1 MLKSLKWNKK
11 MENNMS
17 NIKPVQ
23 KNLFET
29 VEDKIKCSTSSVEEL
44 RVPIYAPVKQLPP
57 QSIAAKNFKKN
68 NNVRIIETKWGY
80 VEIRN
85 RLLTQTH
92 KDIMDLIFTYHKKIK
107 RLEDGSIAIY
117 FSQSE
122 ISKFYNSGDVN
133 NKSKNLKWFRQKLDE
148 IADCRIQYKDNN
160 GNEID
165 FRVILKKAFSSKEN
179 LYGIV
184 LDSNYVEFYENGL
197 SVNYSSKLPDLIS
210 VESPLV
216 KSIIR
221 FFFTHKAINLS
232 LENILTTIGFPLPA
246 SVRTL
251 QITKKT
257 LRENIDIFKFFD
269 IIYDAKKEIFY
280 YKGTSEVYINMPIE
294 VQKESLSELKNNY

>member
-1 MLKSLKWNKK
+1 MAKKTSIQKSLF
-11 MENNMS
+11 EN
-17 NIKPVQ
+17 
-23 KNLFET
+23 
-29 VEDKIKCSTSSVEEL
+29 VEDKIKYSTSSVEEL

-57 QSIAAKNFKKN
+57 QSSAAKEFKKN
-68 NNVRIIETKWGY
+68 NNVRKIETKWGS

-107 RLEDGSIAIY
+107 RLNDGTIALY

-122 ISKFYNSGDVN
+122 ISKAYNSSEDEESTV

-148 IADCRIQYKDNN
+148 IADCRIQYKDNS

-165 FRVILKKAFSSKEN
+165 FRVILKKAFSAKEN

-184 LDSNYVEFYENGL
+184 LDSNYVEFYEKGL
-197 SVNYSSKLPDLIS
+197 SVNYSSKIPELIS
-210 VESPLV
+210 VDSPLV

-232 LENILTTIGFPLPA
+232 LENILVTVGFPLPA

-251 QITKKT
+251 QTAKKT
-257 LRENIDIFKFFD
+257 LREHVDVFKKFD
-269 IIYDAKKEIFY
+269 ITYDSKKEIFY
-280 YKGTSEVYINMPIE
+280 YSGTTEVYINMPIE
-294 VQKESLSELKNNY
+294 NITDVLPEFDK

>member
-1 MLKSLKWNKK
+1 MPKKVSTQKS
-11 MENNMS
+11 
-17 NIKPVQ
+17 
-23 KNLFET
+23 LFET
-29 VEDKIKCSTSSVEEL
+29 VEDKIKYSTSSVEEL

-57 QSIAAKNFKKN
+57 QSVAAKEFKKN
-68 NNVRIIETKWGY
+68 NNVRIIETKWGH

-107 RLEDGSIAIY
+107 RLEDGTIALY

-122 ISKFYNSGDVN
+122 ISKFYNNDESE

-148 IADCRIQYKDNN
+148 ISDCRIQYKDNS

-165 FRVILKKAFSSKEN
+165 FRIILKKAFSSNEN

-184 LDSNYVEFYENGL
+184 LDANYVEFYEKGL
-197 SVNYSSKLPDLIS
+197 SVNYSSKIPDLIS

-232 LENILTTIGFPLPA
+232 LENVLITIGFPLPA
-246 SVRTL
+246 STRTL
-251 QITKKT
+251 QVAKKT
-257 LRENIDIFKFFD
+257 LRESVELFKQFD
-269 IIYDAKKEIFY
+269 IIYDSKKEVFY
-280 YKGTSEVYINMPIE
+280 YKGTTEVYINMPISSKTGILPE
-294 VQKESLSELKNNY
+294 FKD

>member
-1 MLKSLKWNKK
+1 MAKKTSIQKSLF
-11 MENNMS
+11 EN
-17 NIKPVQ
+17 
-23 KNLFET
+23 
-29 VEDKIKCSTSSVEEL
+29 VEDKIKYSTSSVEEL

-57 QSIAAKNFKKN
+57 QSSAAKEFKKN
-68 NNVRIIETKWGY
+68 NNIRKIETKWGH

-107 RLEDGSIAIY
+107 RLDDGSIALY

-122 ISKFYNSGDVN
+122 ISKVYNNSDDESSI

-148 IADCRIQYKDNN
+148 IADCRIQYKDNK

-165 FRVILKKAFSSKEN
+165 FRVILKKAFSAKEN

-184 LDSNYVEFYENGL
+184 LDSNYVEFYEKGL
-197 SVNYSSKLPDLIS
+197 SVNYSSKIPELIS
-210 VESPLV
+210 VDSPLV

-232 LENILTTIGFPLPA
+232 LENILITIGFPLPA
-246 SVRTL
+246 SIRTL
-251 QITKKT
+251 QTAKKT
-257 LRENIDIFKFFD
+257 LREHIDVFKKFD
-269 IIYDAKKEIFY
+269 ITYDSKKEIFY
-280 YKGTSEVYINMPIE
+280 YNGTTEVYINMPIDT
-294 VQKESLSELKNNY
+294 KTTSLPEFNK

>member
-1 MLKSLKWNKK
+1 MSKKVSVQKSL
-11 MENNMS
+11 
-17 NIKPVQ
+17 
-23 KNLFET
+23 FES
-29 VEDKIKCSTSSVEEL
+29 VEDKIKYSTSSVEEL

-57 QSIAAKNFKKN
+57 QSAASKDFKKN
-68 NNVRIIETKWGY
+68 NSVRKIETKWGH

-92 KDIMDLIFTYHKKIK
+92 KDIMDLIFTYNKKIK
-107 RLEDGSIAIY
+107 RLEDGTIALY

-122 ISKFYNSGDVN
+122 ISKAYNSPDDEQS

-148 IADCRIQYKDNN
+148 IADCRIQYRDNS

-184 LDSNYVEFYENGL
+184 LDSNYVEFYEKGL
-197 SVNYSSKLPDLIS
+197 SVNYSSKIPELIS

-232 LENILTTIGFPLPA
+232 LENILVTVGFPLPA

-251 QITKKT
+251 QTAKKT
-257 LRENIDIFKFFD
+257 LREHVEVFKQFD
-269 IIYDAKKEIFY
+269 IVYDPKKEIFY
-280 YKGTSEVYINMPIE
+280 YKGTTEVYINLPLE
-294 VQKESLSELKNNY
+294 NKTGALPEFS

>member
-1 MLKSLKWNKK
+1 MPKKVSIQKS
-11 MENNMS
+11 
-17 NIKPVQ
+17 
-23 KNLFET
+23 LFET
-29 VEDKIKCSTSSVEEL
+29 VEDKIKYSTSSVEEL

-57 QSIAAKNFKKN
+57 QSVAAKEFKKN
-68 NNVRIIETKWGY
+68 NNVRIIETKWGH

-107 RLEDGSIAIY
+107 RLEDGTIALY

-122 ISKFYNSGDVN
+122 ISKFYNNDDSE

-148 IADCRIQYKDNN
+148 ISDCRIQYKDNS

-165 FRVILKKAFSSKEN
+165 FRIILKKAFSSNEN

-184 LDSNYVEFYENGL
+184 LDANYVEFYEKGL
-197 SVNYSSKLPDLIS
+197 SVNYSSKIPDLIS

-232 LENILTTIGFPLPA
+232 LENVLITIGFPLPA
-246 SVRTL
+246 STRTL
-251 QITKKT
+251 QVAKKT
-257 LRENIDIFKFFD
+257 LRESVELFKHFD
-269 IIYDAKKEIFY
+269 IIYDSKKEVFY
-280 YKGTSEVYINMPIE
+280 YKGTSEVYINMPISSKTGALPE
-294 VQKESLSELKNNY
+294 FKD

>member
-1 MLKSLKWNKK
+1 MSDNKPAQKS
-11 MENNMS
+11 
-17 NIKPVQ
+17 
-23 KNLFET
+23 LFET
-29 VEDKIKCSTSSVEEL
+29 VEDKIKYSTSSVEEL

-57 QSIAAKNFKKN
+57 QSAAAKNFKKN
-68 NNVRIIETKWGY
+68 NNVRIIETKWGH

-92 KDIMDLIFTYHKKIK
+92 KDIMDLIFTHNKMIK
-107 RLEDGSIAIY
+107 RLEDGTIALY

-122 ISKFYNSGDVN
+122 ISKFYNSSNENDANV

-148 IADCRIQYKDNN
+148 IADCRIQYRDNR

-184 LDSNYVEFYENGL
+184 LDSNYVEFYEKGL
-197 SVNYSSKLPDLIS
+197 SVNYSSKVSDLIS
-210 VESPLV
+210 VDSPLV

-232 LENILTTIGFPLPA
+232 LENILQTIGFPLPA
-246 SVRTL
+246 SARTL
-251 QITKKT
+251 QTAKKT
-257 LRENIDIFKFFD
+257 LREHIGVFKQFD

-280 YKGTSEVYINMPIE
+280 YKGTNEVFINLPLDNKTGQLPE
-294 VQKESLSELKNNY
+294 FKND

>member
-1 MLKSLKWNKK
+1 MPKK
-11 MENNMS
+11 L
-17 NIKPVQ
+17 PVQ
-23 KNLFET
+23 KSLFET
-29 VEDKIKCSTSSVEEL
+29 VEDKIKYSTSSVEEL

-57 QSIAAKNFKKN
+57 QSVAAKEFKKN
-68 NNVRIIETKWGY
+68 NNVRIIETKWGH

-107 RLEDGSIAIY
+107 RLEDGTIALY

-122 ISKFYNSGDVN
+122 ISKFYNNDDSE

-148 IADCRIQYKDNN
+148 ISDCRIQYKDNS

-165 FRVILKKAFSSKEN
+165 FRIILKKAFSSNEN

-184 LDSNYVEFYENGL
+184 LDANYVEFYEKGL
-197 SVNYSSKLPDLIS
+197 SVNYSSKIPDLIS

-232 LENILTTIGFPLPA
+232 LENVLITIGFPLPA
-246 SVRTL
+246 STRTL
-251 QITKKT
+251 QVAKKT
-257 LRENIDIFKFFD
+257 LRESVELFKQFD
-269 IIYDAKKEIFY
+269 IVYDSKKEVFY
-280 YKGTSEVYINMPIE
+280 YKGTTEVYINMPISSKTGILPE
-294 VQKESLSELKNNY
+294 FKD

>member
-1 MLKSLKWNKK
+1 MPKKVSTQKS
-11 MENNMS
+11 
-17 NIKPVQ
+17 
-23 KNLFET
+23 LFET
-29 VEDKIKCSTSSVEEL
+29 VEDKIKYSTSSVEEL

-57 QSIAAKNFKKN
+57 QSVAAKEFKKN
-68 NNVRIIETKWGY
+68 NNVRIIETKWGH

-107 RLEDGSIAIY
+107 RLEDGTIALY

-122 ISKFYNSGDVN
+122 ISKFYNNDESE

-148 IADCRIQYKDNN
+148 ISDCRIQYKDNS

-165 FRVILKKAFSSKEN
+165 FRIILKKAFSSNEN

-184 LDSNYVEFYENGL
+184 LDANYVEFYEKGL
-197 SVNYSSKLPDLIS
+197 SVNYSSKIPDLIS

-232 LENILTTIGFPLPA
+232 LENVLITIGFPLPA
-246 SVRTL
+246 STRTL
-251 QITKKT
+251 QVAKKT
-257 LRENIDIFKFFD
+257 LRESVDLFQQFD
-269 IIYDAKKEIFY
+269 IIYDSKKEVFY
-280 YKGTSEVYINMPIE
+280 YKGTTEVYINMPISSKTGTLPE
-294 VQKESLSELKNNY
+294 FKD

>member
-1 MLKSLKWNKK
+1 
-11 MENNMS
+11 MS
-17 NIKPVQ
+17 DNKPVQ
-23 KNLFET
+23 KSLFET
-29 VEDKIKCSTSSVEEL
+29 VEDKIKYSTSSVEEL

-57 QSIAAKNFKKN
+57 QSAAAKNFKKN
-68 NNVRIIETKWGY
+68 NNVRIIETKWGH
-80 VEIRN
+80 VGIRN

-92 KDIMDLIFTYHKKIK
+92 KDIMDLIFTHNKMIK
-107 RLEDGSIAIY
+107 RLEDGTIALY

-122 ISKFYNSGDVN
+122 ISKFYNSSNENDANV

-148 IADCRIQYKDNN
+148 IADCRIQYRDNR

-184 LDSNYVEFYENGL
+184 LDSNYVEFYEKGL
-197 SVNYSSKLPDLIS
+197 SVNYSSKVSDLIS
-210 VESPLV
+210 VDSPLV

-232 LENILTTIGFPLPA
+232 LENILQTIGFPLPA
-246 SVRTL
+246 SARTL
-251 QITKKT
+251 QTAKKT
-257 LRENIDIFKFFD
+257 LREHIGIFKQFD

-280 YKGTSEVYINMPIE
+280 YKGTNEVFINLPLDNKTGQLPE
-294 VQKESLSELKNNY
+294 FKND

>member
-1 MLKSLKWNKK
+1 MLKKT
-11 MENNMS
+11 
-17 NIKPVQ
+17 PVQ
-23 KNLFET
+23 KSLFES
-29 VEDKIKCSTSSVEEL
+29 VEDKIKYSTSSVEEL

-57 QSIAAKNFKKN
+57 QSAAAKDFKKN
-68 NNVRIIETKWGY
+68 NNVRKIETKWGQ

-92 KDIMDLIFTYHKKIK
+92 KDIMDLIFTYNKKIK
-107 RLEDGSIAIY
+107 RLEDGTIALY

-122 ISKFYNSGDVN
+122 ISKAYNSPDDDEQA

-148 IADCRIQYKDNN
+148 IADCRIQYRDNK

-184 LDSNYVEFYENGL
+184 LDSNYVEFYEKGL
-197 SVNYSSKLPDLIS
+197 SVNYSSKIPELIS

-232 LENILTTIGFPLPA
+232 LENILVTVGFPLPA

-251 QITKKT
+251 QTAKKT
-257 LRENIDIFKFFD
+257 LREHVEVFKQFD
-269 IIYDAKKEIFY
+269 IVYDSKKEIFY
-280 YKGTSEVYINMPIE
+280 YKGTTEVYINLPLE
-294 VQKESLSELKNNY
+294 NKTGALPEFS

>member
-1 MLKSLKWNKK
+1 MSKKHIQKSLF
-11 MENNMS
+11 
-17 NIKPVQ
+17 
-23 KNLFET
+23 KN
-29 VEDKIKCSTSSVEEL
+29 VEDKIKYSTSSVEEL

-57 QSIAAKNFKKN
+57 QSKAAKDFKIN
-68 NNVRIIETKWGY
+68 NNVRIIETKWGH

-92 KDIMDLIFTYHKKIK
+92 KDIMDLIFTYNKQVR
-107 RLEDGSIAIY
+107 RLEDGSIALY

-122 ISKFYNSGDVN
+122 ISKFYNIGNGENTS

-148 IADCRIQYKDNN
+148 IADCRIQYKDNS

-165 FRVILKKAFSSKEN
+165 FRVILKKAFSVKEN

-184 LDSNYVEFYENGL
+184 LDSNYVEFYEGGL
-197 SVNYSSKLPDLIS
+197 SVNYSSKIPDLIS
-210 VESPLV
+210 IESPLV

-232 LENILTTIGFPLPA
+232 LENILQTVGFPLPA

-251 QITKKT
+251 QTVKKT
-257 LRENIDIFKFFD
+257 LRENIATFQQFD
-269 IIYDAKKEIFY
+269 IIYNQKKEIFY
-280 YKGTSEVYINMPIE
+280 YKGTDEVFINLPITSKTE
-294 VQKESLSELKNNY
+294 KLPEFKDD